1 MVTDERETITI
12 EQAAARLGVS
22 RNTAYNE
29 ANRGK
34 LPGAHRVGKRIVVS
48 IIVFE
53 NWLHGN
59 GEANGTHQGGSR
71 E

>member
-12 EQAAARLGVS
+12 EQAAARLGIS
-22 RNTAYNE
+22 RNSAYNL
-29 ANRGK
+29 ANRGE
-34 LPGAHRVGKRIVVS
+34 LPGSHKLGKRIVVS

-59 GEANGTHQGGSR
+59 GEVKEGNGRHR
-71 E
+71 N